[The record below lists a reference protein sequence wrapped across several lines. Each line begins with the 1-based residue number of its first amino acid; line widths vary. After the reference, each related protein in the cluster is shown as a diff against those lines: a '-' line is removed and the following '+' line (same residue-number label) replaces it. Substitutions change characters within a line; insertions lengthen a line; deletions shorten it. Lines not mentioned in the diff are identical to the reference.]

1 MKNDRLIEF
10 YCLLI
15 SKSNKK
21 NMEGFHKYVREA
33 MQFLTILFA
42 CKATEA

>member
-21 NMEGFHKYVREA
+21 KYGRIS
-33 MQFLTILFA
+33 QI
-42 CKATEA
+42 CQI

>member
-21 NMEGFHKYVREA
+21 KIWKDFSNMSNMRGDAISYNFVC
-33 MQFLTILFA
+33 M
-42 CKATEA
+42 